1 MAQKNCRNL
10 QPPEQGA
17 RALQTDDR
25 RTGDS
30 KFTFAKNE
38 QQQIDRKKHEK
49 QINYKNCVQNNPK
62 VQNENRKAE
71 YVYNDYTNLQEY
83 EY

>member
-1 MAQKNCRNL
+1 
-10 QPPEQGA
+10 
-17 RALQTDDR
+17 
-25 RTGDS
+25 
-30 KFTFAKNE
+30 
-38 QQQIDRKKHEK
+38 
-49 QINYKNCVQNNPK
+49 VQNNPK